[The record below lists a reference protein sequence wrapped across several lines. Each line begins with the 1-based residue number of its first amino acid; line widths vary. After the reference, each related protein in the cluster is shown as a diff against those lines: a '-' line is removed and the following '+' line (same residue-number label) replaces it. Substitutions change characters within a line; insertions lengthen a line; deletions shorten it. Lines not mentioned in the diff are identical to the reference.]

1 MCLFSKQR
9 SLQILFLPPSL
20 AQGRHFW
27 VDEEAKLRPLYA
39 QGRKGPMAF

>member
-1 MCLFSKQR
+1 MCLVSKQR